1 MTKEKLAS
9 MIDHTLLAP
18 YTGNQSIEKL
28 CSQAKKY
35 KFASVCVNPS
45 FVKFAKENLLN
56 SSVKVC
62 TVVGFPL
69 GAVPSE
75 NKVCETVLAIQ
86 NGAEE
91 IDMVINLNS
100 AFDKDFNYITNDIKA
115 VVDATKAEGAKFGK
129 KIIVKVILETCYL
142 DDETIIQCCLCA
154 KQANADFV
162 KTSTG
167 FAILK
172 NEDGSLKPN
181 GATVHHVEL
190 MKQTVVSEL
199 SVKASGGIRTASD
212 AIKMLEAG
220 ATRIGTSAGIQIIE
234 AWDES
239 IKIKGWD

>member
-45 FVKFAKENLLN
+45 FVKFAKENLLD

-115 VVDATKAEGAKFGK
+115 VVDAAKAEGAKFGK

-167 FAILK
+167 FSK
-172 NEDGSLKPN
+172 G
-181 GATVHHVEL
+181 GATVEDVKL
-190 MKQTVVSEL
+190 MRETVGEKMG
-199 SVKASGGIRTASD
+199 VKAAGGVRTHEE
-212 AIKMLEAG
+212 MLEMIEAG
-220 ATRIGTSAGIQIIE
+220 ATRIGTSSGA
-234 AWDES
+234 
-239 IKIKGWD
+239 KLM

>member
-9 MIDHTLLAP
+9 MIDHTLLTP

-45 FVKFAKENLLN
+45 FVKFAKENLID

-75 NKVCETVLAIQ
+75 NKACEAALAIQ

-100 AFDKDFNYITNDIKA
+100 AFEKDFDYITNDIKA
-115 VVDATKAEGAKFGK
+115 VVEASKSEGNKIGK
-129 KIIVKVILETCYL
+129 QIIVKVILETCYL

-154 KQANADFV
+154 KQAKADFV

-172 NEDGSLKPN
+172 NEDGTLKPN

-190 MKQTVVSEL
+190 MNATVGSEM
-199 SVKASGGIRTASD
+199 SVKASGGIRTVAD
-212 AIKMLEAG
+212 AKAMLEAG
-220 ATRIGTSAGIQIIE
+220 ATRIGTSAGMQIIE
-234 AWDES
+234 NWDES
-239 IKIKGWD
+239 ITIVGID

>member
-1 MTKEKLAS
+1 MDLTQYIE
-9 MIDHTLLAP
+9 HTLLKQDA
-18 YTGNQSIEKL
+18 TKEDLQKL
-28 CSQAKKY
+28 LDEAKTYNFKG
-35 KFASVCVNPS
+35 VCVNGS
-45 FVKFAKENLLN
+45 NIKTAKEYLKDTD
-56 SSVKVC
+56 VKIV

-75 NKVCETVLAIQ
+75 NKVCEAVLAIQ

-115 VVDATKAEGAKFGK
+115 VVDAAKAEGSKFGK

-181 GATVHHVEL
+181 GATTHHVKLMHTTVGAEL
-190 MKQTVVSEL
+190 R
-199 SVKASGGIRTASD
+199 VKASGGIRTVSD
-212 AIKMLEAG
+212 VKAMLEAG

-234 AWDES
+234 NWDES
-239 IKIKGWD
+239 IIINGCD

>member
-1 MTKEKLAS
+1 MTKKEFAS
-9 MIDHTLLAP
+9 YIDHTLLNTEA
-18 YTGNQSIEKL
+18 GVKDIIKL
-28 CSQAKKY
+28 CQEAVSY
-35 KFASVCVNPS
+35 EFTSVCVNPVYVPLAAS
-45 FVKFAKENLLN
+45 ELENTN
-56 SSVKVC
+56 VKVC

-115 VVDATKAEGAKFGK
+115 VVDAAKAEGSKFGK

-167 FAILK
+167 FANPK
-172 NEDGSLKPN
+172 GTDGNLLPN
-181 GATVHHVEL
+181 GASEYHIKL
-190 MKQTVVSEL
+190 MRKVVGAGFG
-199 SVKASGGIRTASD
+199 VKASGGIRST
-212 AIKMLEAG
+212 KMALAMIDAG
-220 ATRIGTSAGIQIIE
+220 ADRIGTSSGINILDNFIE
-234 AWDES
+234 D
-239 IKIKGWD
+239 

>member
-1 MTKEKLAS
+1 M
-9 MIDHTLLAP
+9 
-18 YTGNQSIEKL
+18 
-28 CSQAKKY
+28 
-35 KFASVCVNPS
+35 
-45 FVKFAKENLLN
+45 
-56 SSVKVC
+56 
-62 TVVGFPL
+62 
-69 GAVPSE
+69 
-75 NKVCETVLAIQ
+75 
-86 NGAEE
+86 
-91 IDMVINLNS
+91 
-100 AFDKDFNYITNDIKA
+100 
-115 VVDATKAEGAKFGK
+115 
-129 KIIVKVILETCYL
+129 
-142 DDETIIQCCLCA
+142 DDETIIKCCLCA
-154 KQANADFV
+154 KQANAVFV

-181 GATVHHVEL
+181 GATVHHVDL